1 MSELIGFGIIP
12 PDAPN
17 TERSKEA
24 GWCNNI
30 NDPNLYDTESNN
42 TSSTPPMQQGWG

>member
-42 TSSTPPMQQGWG
+42 TSSTPSMQQGWG